1 MADEPRFVLNGKEY
15 PVPDS
20 FTIGEMCDAERYFG
34 VEFGESATVG
44 ARMMA
49 AMMWIAVRREDP
61 TVTVN
66 DIRDLPADAFQ
77 AVEAGD
83 ARPPEIPASNGNGDA
98 KTQSSGGSST
108 ADSASQD
115 DDQSP
120 IGGLTSAASDLV
132 TSEI

>member
-15 PVPDS
+15 PIPDS

-34 VEFGESATVG
+34 VEFGENSTVG

-49 AMMWIAVRREDP
+49 AMMWIAVRREDK
-61 TVTVN
+61 TVTVD
-66 DIRDLPADAFQ
+66 DIRNLPADAFQ
-77 AVEAGD
+77 AVEGD

-98 KTQSSGGSST
+98 KKSSSGDSST
-108 ADSASQD
+108 ADSASPD
-115 DDQSP
+115 DALSP
-120 IGGLTSAASDLV
+120 IGGPILAASDLV